1 MILCACCQEMVALKR
16 RPRFNE
22 RGRRV
27 AKIHALERGYK
38 QVPMLRL
45 TGKWLAKAHF
55 EIGQMIE
62 IEVGHGKLL
71 IRVDEQSEVKTDS
84 IEA

>member
-1 MILCACCQEMVALKR
+1 MIALRR

-27 AKIHALERGYK
+27 AKIHVLEKDYQ

-45 TGKWLAKAHF
+45 TGKWLAKAGF
-55 EIGQMIE
+55 EIGQLID
-62 IEVGHGKLL
+62 IEVKRGKLI
-71 IRVDEQSEVKTDS
+71 IRIDKQAQAKLKPST
-84 IEA
+84 A